1 MLNLL
6 LAAEGGTLISADDTW
21 VLWTILIVFAT
32 ISIYCE
38 QHYKWAEKLSGP
50 VIGLILAIF
59 ATNVKLIPAA
69 SPVYDTV
76 WDYCIPLAVAML
88 LFRADIKKIIKDT
101 GKMFICFNISA
112 VGTLIG
118 AVVAFLCLNNFIP
131 DLNKMAGVLTGSY
144 IGGGVNLFAVASSVN
159 MSETLLSA
167 EVVADNFVMAIAFFI
182 LLWIPSSKFGK
193 KHWPHPHQDKVE
205 ASGAGADGKTMAGT
219 YWGKKEISLLDLAMT
234 IAVAFVVATV
244 ATKLSQWFGSMT
256 TGLLNTIVGNQFV
269 ILTIVAVVLASLFPK
284 FFSSLR
290 GAQEIGTFLIY
301 IFFVVI
307 GCPAD
312 LWSVIKNA
320 PLLFLFCG
328 IIAAIN
334 ILFTIGVGKIFK
346 LPIEELT
353 VSSNANLGGP
363 SSAAAMAVAKGYN
376 DLIIPAIL
384 VGLWGYMIGTPLG
397 LIITDLL
404 A

>member
-1 MLNLL
+1 MLHLL
-6 LAAEGGTLISADDTW
+6 LTESTGTLIQADDTW
-21 VLWTILIVFAT
+21 VLWTILIVFAAA
-32 ISIYCE
+32 SIYLE
-38 QHYKWAEKLSGP
+38 QNFKWAEKISGP
-50 VIGLILAIF
+50 VIGLILAVV
-59 ATNVKLIPAA
+59 ATNIKLIPSA

-76 WDYCIPLAVAML
+76 NNYCIPLSVAML
-88 LFRADIKKIIKDT
+88 LFRADIKRIIKDT
-101 GKMFICFNISA
+101 GKMFLCFNISA

-118 AVVAFLCLNNFIP
+118 AIVAYLAMNNFIP

-144 IGGGVNLFAVASSVN
+144 IGGGVNLFAIASSVD
-159 MSETLLSA
+159 MSETMLSA
-167 EVVADNFVMAIAFFI
+167 EVVADNFVMAIAFFL
-182 LLWIPSSKFGK
+182 LLWLPSSKWGK
-193 KHWPHPHQDKVE
+193 KNYKHPHQEKVE
-205 ASGAGADGKTMAGT
+205 AGGISGDAKTMAGS

-234 IAVAFVVATV
+234 ISVAFVVATI
-244 ATKLSQWFGSMT
+244 ATKIAGWLGSIT
-256 TGLLNTIVGNQFV
+256 SGLLNTILGNQFV
-269 ILTIVAVVLASLFPK
+269 ILTIVAVALASIFPK
-284 FFSSLR
+284 FFSNLR

-312 LWSVIKNA
+312 LWSVITNA
-320 PLLFLFCG
+320 PLLFVFCG
-328 IIAAIN
+328 IIAGIN
-334 ILFTIGVGKIFK
+334 ILWTLGVGKVAK
-346 LPIEELT
+346 LPIEELA

-404 A
+404 S

>member
-1 MLNLL
+1 
-6 LAAEGGTLISADDTW
+6 
-21 VLWTILIVFAT
+21 
-32 ISIYCE
+32 
-38 QHYKWAEKLSGP
+38 
-50 VIGLILAIF
+50 
-59 ATNVKLIPAA
+59 
-69 SPVYDTV
+69 
-76 WDYCIPLAVAML
+76 
-88 LFRADIKKIIKDT
+88 
-101 GKMFICFNISA
+101 
-112 VGTLIG
+112 
-118 AVVAFLCLNNFIP
+118 
-131 DLNKMAGVLTGSY
+131 
-144 IGGGVNLFAVASSVN
+144 
-159 MSETLLSA
+159 MS
-167 EVVADNFVMAIAFFI
+167 
-182 LLWIPSSKFGK
+182 
-193 KHWPHPHQDKVE
+193 
-205 ASGAGADGKTMAGT
+205 
-219 YWGKKEISLLDLAMT
+219 
-234 IAVAFVVATV
+234 
-244 ATKLSQWFGSMT
+244 
-256 TGLLNTIVGNQFV
+256 
-269 ILTIVAVVLASLFPK
+269 AVVLASLFPK

-397 LIITDLL
+397 LIITDLARITSL
-404 A
+404 QRKKDTLRGVFFHACAAVKTRCPRAKARLRHKGACAG